1 MGKGSAK
8 LRKKR
13 DKYYARFYDGQKEP
27 KRKTIAL
34 YTTRKTV
41 AQKKLRHMEE
51 GWAEGTFDPWAGG
64 WLTENL
70 TVDEA
75 VVRFLD
81 AKEQE
86 GLQDSSLDSYRYKL
100 GALTDQLP
108 DDITVRHVTGAHL
121 RPYIHEA
128 EISNAT
134 HRSRYRHI
142 RAFFSWVVDRDLAD
156 ESPIEDVKQPR
167 KKTKKQAFLQ
177 PDDIVKLLRAIDAHR
192 KMHEGKPGP
201 TPRDTW
207 LKEMIRVAV
216 GTGLRRGELLN
227 LQWADVDLN
236 REELM
241 VRHRKDF
248 SPKNGQE
255 RVVPLRG
262 DALDALQTMKKKRQP
277 IPGDPV
283 FIDANDDLPKPDR
296 VTKRFKFYVRKAKL
310 EDREELSFHSCRH
323 TTGSWL
329 SMQGVPL
336 RVISEILGHSST
348 QVTEKYSH
356 LQPEVME
363 RAMDET
369 FGRE

>member
-1 MGKGSAK
+1 MGSAK

-13 DKYYARFYDGQKEP
+13 DKYYARFYDGQKQP
-27 KRKTIAL
+27 KRKTVAL
-34 YTTRKTV
+34 YTTRKSV
-41 AQKKLRHMEE
+41 AQKKLRRLEE
-51 GWAEGTFDPWAGG
+51 GWAEGTYDPWNGG
-64 WLTENL
+64 WLKENL
-70 TVDEA
+70 QVGEA
-75 VVRFLD
+75 VDRFLD

-100 GALTDQLP
+100 GALTDELP
-108 DDITVRHVTGAHL
+108 DDLTVRHVTGAHL
-121 RPYIHEA
+121 RPYVHEDDVT
-128 EISNAT
+128 NAT
-134 HRSRYRHI
+134 QRSRYRHV
-142 RAFFSWVVDRDLAD
+142 RAFFSWAVDRDLAD
-156 ESPIEDVKQPR
+156 ESPIENLKQPR
-167 KKTKKQAFLQ
+167 NETKKQAFLE
-177 PDDIVKLLRAIDAHR
+177 PEDIMKLLRTIKAWR
-192 KMHEGKPGP
+192 EMHEGEPGP
-201 TPRDTW
+201 TPQDRW
-207 LKEMIRVAV
+207 LKQMIRVAV

-227 LQWADVDLN
+227 LQWSDIDLE

-241 VRHRKDF
+241 VRHRGDF

-262 DALDALQTMKKKRQP
+262 DSLDALRDMKERRQP

-283 FIDANDDLPKPDR
+283 FLDANDEPPKPDR
-296 VTKRFKFYVRKAKL
+296 VTKRFKHYVRKAEL
-310 EDREELSFHSCRH
+310 EDKEDLKFHSTRH

-356 LQPEVME
+356 LQPEIME

>member
-1 MGKGSAK
+1 MGSAK

-13 DKYYARFYDGQKEP
+13 DKYYARFYDGQKQP
-27 KRKTIAL
+27 KRKTVAL
-34 YTTRKTV
+34 YTTRKSV
-41 AQKKLRHMEE
+41 AQKKLRRMEE
-51 GWAEGTFDPWAGG
+51 GWAEGSFDPWNGG
-64 WLTENL
+64 WLQENL
-70 TVDEA
+70 PMSKA
-75 VVRFLD
+75 VKRFLD
-81 AKEQE
+81 TKEQE

-100 GALTDQLP
+100 EALSDQLP
-108 DDITVRHVTGAHL
+108 NDIMVRHVTGAHI
-121 RPYIHEA
+121 RPYVHEA
-128 EISNAT
+128 EVTNAT
-134 HRSRYRHI
+134 QRSRYRHI

-156 ESPIEDVKQPR
+156 ESPLEDLKQPR
-167 KKTKKQAFLQ
+167 KETKKPVFLS
-177 PDDIVKLLRAIDAHR
+177 PEDVMKLFRTIKAWR
-192 KMHEGKPGP
+192 EMHEGKPGP

-207 LKEMIRVAV
+207 LKQMIRVAV

-227 LQWADVDLN
+227 LHWSDVDLD

-241 VRHRKDF
+241 VRHRDDF

-262 DALDALQTMKKKRQP
+262 DAFDALQSMKERRKP
-277 IPGDPV
+277 IPGDRV
-283 FIDANDDLPKPDR
+283 FLDANDEPPKEDR
-296 VTKRFKFYVRKAKL
+296 VTKRFKFYVRKAEL
-310 EDREELSFHSCRH
+310 EDKEDLKFHSCRH

-336 RVISEILGHSST
+336 RIISEILGHSST

-356 LQPEVME
+356 LQPEVLE